1 MSNNIDLK
9 KGLDIPIKGS
19 AKPVVSKTVI
29 PDTVAIVPDDFKGF
43 TPRLLVKEGDRVLA
57 GSPVLADK
65 KRPEILITSPVSGTV
80 KEIVRGDKRKLLE
93 VRIGTDSV
101 QEYVDFGCRRPESLS
116 ADEVRTALLQSGL
129 WAAIIQRPYGILA
142 DPALKPK
149 AIFIS
154 AFSTAP
160 LAPDTEFVLGDE
172 FAAVQAGVNALSKL
186 TDGGVHVSLK
196 SDNYASTPF
205 HKLENAILHT
215 FSGPHPAGNV
225 GVQISHIAPIQK
237 DETVWTVSLLMAAA
251 IGRLFLKGKTSYA
264 MFLMKAIQDVAMKE
278 KNESVAFIMMNV
290 KGTDLLNID
299 HLNERKD
306 EIEEIR
312 PVYKKLGMEMKPFQ
326 NVKYYYPYS
335 KDFTAYTYE
344 KEKNIKNRMEAG
356 KAFQFK
362 YLFETEEDKECLDLL
377 FANIDDPNETIES
390 IINYIISNGQGFKNV
405 ATWEDFKNALYA
417 QTQAG
422 KAKTQGGDSISVMSW
437 RKFYRLFNKSYL
449 KCQQMFTNQLGK
461 SVRLRDQVEQISKND
476 VMVIDVAKLDEESQ
490 GFVFGDVM
498 RAVYNLKLGSSM
510 RPDEDIPDRIIIFID
525 ELNKYASND
534 VPKSSPILRQLLDI
548 TERGRSLG
556 IVLFGAEQFVSDIH
570 KRVKGNCATQAF
582 GRTNAIE
589 ITKEDFR
596 FVPSVYKTMLT
607 RLKQGEYIIQ
617 NPVFRSMLN
626 IKFPKP
632 IYKYYE

>member
-1 MSNNIDLK
+1 METIGKIIATEKQPSTIEEFTFWTKKDLK
-9 KGLDIPIKGS
+9 LKPFDVVVVDHIKDANGD
-19 AKPVVSKTVI
+19 PSKT
-29 PDTVAIVPDDFKGF
+29 
-43 TPRLLVKEGDRVLA
+43 
-57 GSPVLADK
+57 
-65 KRPEILITSPVSGTV
+65 
-80 KEIVRGDKRKLLE
+80 
-93 VRIGTDSV
+93 
-101 QEYVDFGCRRPESLS
+101 FGVVE
-116 ADEVRTALLQSGL
+116 E
-129 WAAIIQRPYGILA
+129 
-142 DPALKPK
+142 
-149 AIFIS
+149 
-154 AFSTAP
+154 
-160 LAPDTEFVLGDE
+160 
-172 FAAVQAGVNALSKL
+172 
-186 TDGGVHVSLK
+186 
-196 SDNYASTPF
+196 
-205 HKLENAILHT
+205 
-215 FSGPHPAGNV
+215 
-225 GVQISHIAPIQK
+225 ISHITDSPSALAGYISSDFGDINSDAYTERIGMNYVKCKVVGNDKGIYIPVQEGRKVFLANEEQIMEALGLK
-237 DETVWTVSLLMAAA
+237 DVKNPLPAGYIEMYDGDNKQTLPVHFNSHFL
-251 IGRLFLKGKTSYA
+251 IGPEGAHLNIAGISGLASKTSYA
-264 MFLMKAIQDVAMKE
+264 MFLMKAIQDVAVKE

-312 PVYKKLGMEMKPFQ
+312 PVYEKLGMEMKPFQ

-362 YLFETEEDKECLDLL
+362 YLFETDEDKECLDLL

-390 IINYIISNGQGFKNV
+390 IINYIISNGQGFKGV
-405 ATWEDFKNALYA
+405 ETWEDFKNALYA

-510 RPDEDIPDRIIIFID
+510 RPDEEIPDRIIIFID

>member
-1 MSNNIDLK
+1 METIGKIIATEKQPSTIEEFTFWTKKDLK
-9 KGLDIPIKGS
+9 LKPFDVVVVDHIKDANGD
-19 AKPVVSKTVI
+19 PSKT
-29 PDTVAIVPDDFKGF
+29 
-43 TPRLLVKEGDRVLA
+43 
-57 GSPVLADK
+57 
-65 KRPEILITSPVSGTV
+65 
-80 KEIVRGDKRKLLE
+80 
-93 VRIGTDSV
+93 
-101 QEYVDFGCRRPESLS
+101 FGVVE
-116 ADEVRTALLQSGL
+116 E
-129 WAAIIQRPYGILA
+129 
-142 DPALKPK
+142 
-149 AIFIS
+149 
-154 AFSTAP
+154 
-160 LAPDTEFVLGDE
+160 
-172 FAAVQAGVNALSKL
+172 
-186 TDGGVHVSLK
+186 
-196 SDNYASTPF
+196 
-205 HKLENAILHT
+205 
-215 FSGPHPAGNV
+215 
-225 GVQISHIAPIQK
+225 ISHITDSPSALAGYISSDFGDINSDAYTERIGMNYVKCKVVGNDKGIYIPVQEGRKVFLANEEQIMEALGLK
-237 DETVWTVSLLMAAA
+237 DVKNPLPAGYIEMYDGDNKQTLPVHFNSHFL
-251 IGRLFLKGKTSYA
+251 IGPEGAHLNIAGISGLASKTSYA
-264 MFLMKAIQDVAMKE
+264 MFLMKAIQDVAMRE
-278 KNESVAFIMMNV
+278 KKESVAFIMMNV

-312 PVYKKLGMEMKPFQ
+312 PVYEKLGMEMKPFQ

-362 YLFETEEDKECLDLL
+362 YLFETDEDKECLDLL
-377 FANIDDPNETIES
+377 FANIDDPNETIEA
-390 IINYIISNGQGFKNV
+390 IINYMISNGQGFKNV

-510 RPDEDIPDRIIIFID
+510 RPDEEIPDRIIIFID

>member
-1 MSNNIDLK
+1 METIGKIIATEKQPSTIEEFTFWTKKDLK
-9 KGLDIPIKGS
+9 LKPFDVVVVDHIKDANGD
-19 AKPVVSKTVI
+19 PSKT
-29 PDTVAIVPDDFKGF
+29 
-43 TPRLLVKEGDRVLA
+43 
-57 GSPVLADK
+57 
-65 KRPEILITSPVSGTV
+65 
-80 KEIVRGDKRKLLE
+80 
-93 VRIGTDSV
+93 
-101 QEYVDFGCRRPESLS
+101 FGVVE
-116 ADEVRTALLQSGL
+116 E
-129 WAAIIQRPYGILA
+129 
-142 DPALKPK
+142 
-149 AIFIS
+149 
-154 AFSTAP
+154 
-160 LAPDTEFVLGDE
+160 
-172 FAAVQAGVNALSKL
+172 
-186 TDGGVHVSLK
+186 
-196 SDNYASTPF
+196 
-205 HKLENAILHT
+205 
-215 FSGPHPAGNV
+215 
-225 GVQISHIAPIQK
+225 ISHITDSPSALAGYISSDFGDINSDAYTERIGMNYVKCKVVGNDKGIYIPVQEGRKVFLANEEQIMEALGLK
-237 DETVWTVSLLMAAA
+237 DVKNPLPAGYIEMYDGDNKQTLPVHFNSHFL
-251 IGRLFLKGKTSYA
+251 IGPEGAHLNIAGISGLASKTSYA
-264 MFLMKAIQDVAMKE
+264 MFLMKAIQDVAMRE
-278 KNESVAFIMMNV
+278 KKESVAFIMLNV

-299 HLNERKD
+299 HLNERED

-312 PVYKKLGMEMKPFQ
+312 PIYEKLGLEMKPFQ

-362 YLFETEEDKECLDLL
+362 YLFETDEDKECLDLL

-390 IINYIISNGQGFKNV
+390 IINYIISNGQGFKGV
-405 ATWEDFKNALYA
+405 ETWEDFKNALYA

-476 VMVIDVAKLDEESQ
+476 VMVIDVAKMDEESQ

-510 RPDEDIPDRIIIFID
+510 RPDEEIPDRIIIFID

>member
-1 MSNNIDLK
+1 METIGKIIATEKQPSTIEEFTFWTKKDLK
-9 KGLDIPIKGS
+9 LKPFDVVVVDHIKDANGD
-19 AKPVVSKTVI
+19 PSKT
-29 PDTVAIVPDDFKGF
+29 
-43 TPRLLVKEGDRVLA
+43 
-57 GSPVLADK
+57 
-65 KRPEILITSPVSGTV
+65 
-80 KEIVRGDKRKLLE
+80 
-93 VRIGTDSV
+93 
-101 QEYVDFGCRRPESLS
+101 FGVVE
-116 ADEVRTALLQSGL
+116 E
-129 WAAIIQRPYGILA
+129 
-142 DPALKPK
+142 
-149 AIFIS
+149 
-154 AFSTAP
+154 
-160 LAPDTEFVLGDE
+160 
-172 FAAVQAGVNALSKL
+172 
-186 TDGGVHVSLK
+186 
-196 SDNYASTPF
+196 
-205 HKLENAILHT
+205 
-215 FSGPHPAGNV
+215 
-225 GVQISHIAPIQK
+225 ISHITDSPSALAGYISSDFGDINSDAYTERIGMNYVKCKVVGNDKGIYIPVQEGRKVFLANEEQIMEALGLK
-237 DETVWTVSLLMAAA
+237 DVKNPLPAGYIEMYDGDNKQTLPVHFNSHFL
-251 IGRLFLKGKTSYA
+251 IGPEGAHLNIAGISGLASKTSYA
-264 MFLMKAIQDVAMKE
+264 MFLMKAIQDVAMRE
-278 KNESVAFIMMNV
+278 KKESVAFIMMNV

-312 PVYKKLGMEMKPFQ
+312 PVYEKLGMEMKPFQ

-362 YLFETEEDKECLDLL
+362 YLFETDEDKECLDLL

-476 VMVIDVAKLDEESQ
+476 VMVIDVAKMDEESQ

-510 RPDEDIPDRIIIFID
+510 RPDEEIPDRIIIFID

>member
-1 MSNNIDLK
+1 METIGKIIATEKQPTTIEEFTFWTKKDLK
-9 KGLDIPIKGS
+9 LKPFDVVVVDHIKDANGD
-19 AKPVVSKTVI
+19 PSKT
-29 PDTVAIVPDDFKGF
+29 
-43 TPRLLVKEGDRVLA
+43 
-57 GSPVLADK
+57 
-65 KRPEILITSPVSGTV
+65 
-80 KEIVRGDKRKLLE
+80 
-93 VRIGTDSV
+93 
-101 QEYVDFGCRRPESLS
+101 FGVVE
-116 ADEVRTALLQSGL
+116 E
-129 WAAIIQRPYGILA
+129 
-142 DPALKPK
+142 
-149 AIFIS
+149 
-154 AFSTAP
+154 
-160 LAPDTEFVLGDE
+160 
-172 FAAVQAGVNALSKL
+172 
-186 TDGGVHVSLK
+186 
-196 SDNYASTPF
+196 
-205 HKLENAILHT
+205 
-215 FSGPHPAGNV
+215 
-225 GVQISHIAPIQK
+225 ISHITDSPSALAGYISSDFGDINSDAYTERIGMNYVKCKVVGNDKGIYIPVQEGRKVFLANEEQIMEALGLK
-237 DETVWTVSLLMAAA
+237 DVKNPLPAGYIEMYDGDNKQTLPVHFNSHFL
-251 IGRLFLKGKTSYA
+251 IGPEGAHLNIAGISGLASKTSYA

-312 PVYKKLGMEMKPFQ
+312 PVYEKLGMEMKPFQ

-362 YLFETEEDKECLDLL
+362 YLFETDEDKECLDLL

-390 IINYIISNGQGFKNV
+390 IINYIISNGQGFKGV
-405 ATWEDFKNALYA
+405 ETWEDFKNALYA

-510 RPDEDIPDRIIIFID
+510 RPDEEIPDRIIIFID